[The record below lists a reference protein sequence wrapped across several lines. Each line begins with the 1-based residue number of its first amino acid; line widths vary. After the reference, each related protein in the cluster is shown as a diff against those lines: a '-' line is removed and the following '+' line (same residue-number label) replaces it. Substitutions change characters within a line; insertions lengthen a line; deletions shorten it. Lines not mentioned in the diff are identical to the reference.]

1 MLFVT
6 DEFLIFFLIVY
17 VLFWLVSDRLR
28 IPLLIGASLFFYATW
43 SFIFTFHLL
52 LVVVINYLVMELWRI
67 YGKKWIFVLLQIANV
82 ANIGVFKYYYFFADV
97 IGRVIGNPALYEENL
112 RQADRLAGSEI
123 FLPLA
128 ISFYTFQIMAYGF
141 DMYRGTYTERH
152 SFSQVLLFKSF
163 FPQLIAGPIM
173 RSNELLPQIRQLS
186 HGDGPRPDFDMH
198 KKGLWLVLIGITKKV
213 LIADQIVYY
222 VSPLFYASTDPATP
236 FAFDP
241 LVIWLGVLGCLA
253 MLYADFSAYSDL
265 ARGFGYLLGFEI
277 PINFK
282 APLFMTSISDFWRR
296 WHLTFSRWIRD
307 YIFIPLGGSRVSE
320 GRVYLNYTI
329 TFAIGGLWHGASY
342 PFLIWG
348 VGVGLWIS
356 IENFLEKRGLP
367 MVPENLAWRGVRVL
381 IAWIFLLVSS
391 IFFFGPG
398 AEYCW
403 NAVAQMFHV
412 TAFGSE
418 ELRVLPG
425 VEPFAYALLATL
437 LFHLF
442 EERPAYFTWLRRYE
456 NWLLPA
462 AAVGLVIAITQ
473 FAGQN
478 KDFFYFQF

>member
-6 DEFLIFFLIVY
+6 DEFLVFFIIVY

-28 IPLLIGASLFFYATW
+28 IPLLIAASLFFYATW

-52 LVVVINYLVMELWRI
+52 LVVVVNYLVMELWRI
-67 YGKKWIFVLLQIANV
+67 YRRKWIFVALQLANV
-82 ANIGVFKYYYFFADV
+82 ANIGVFKYYYFFADA
-97 IGRVIGNPALYEENL
+97 IGRVIGNPALFEENL
-112 RQADRLAGSEI
+112 RQADRLAGAEI

-141 DMYRGTYTERH
+141 DMYRGTYSERH

-173 RSNELLPQIRQLS
+173 RSSELLPQIRNLY
-186 HGDGPRPDFDMH
+186 HGDGPRPDFNMH
-198 KKGLWLVLIGITKKV
+198 KKGLWLVMIGIAKKV
-213 LIADQIVYY
+213 LVADQILLY
-222 VSPLFYASTDPATP
+222 VSPLFYASSDPATP

-241 LVIWLGVLGCLA
+241 LVIWLGVFGCLA

-282 APLFMTSISDFWRR
+282 APFFLTSISDFWRR

-307 YIFIPLGGSRVSE
+307 YIFIPLGGSRVAE
-320 GRVYLNYTI
+320 HRVYINYVV

-348 VGVGLWIS
+348 VGVGVWIS

-367 MVPENLAWRGVRVL
+367 MEPQNLAARGLRVI

-391 IFFFGPG
+391 VFFFGQG
-398 AEYCW
+398 AEFCW
-403 NAVAQMFHV
+403 NAVVQMFHL
-412 TAFGSE
+412 TSIGSE
-418 ELRVLPG
+418 ELKVLPG
-425 VEPFAYALLATL
+425 VEPFGYSMLAIL

-442 EERPAYFTWLRRYE
+442 EEKPAWFTWLRRYE

-462 AAVGLVIAITQ
+462 AGFALIVAITQ

-478 KDFFYFQF
+478 ADFFYFQF